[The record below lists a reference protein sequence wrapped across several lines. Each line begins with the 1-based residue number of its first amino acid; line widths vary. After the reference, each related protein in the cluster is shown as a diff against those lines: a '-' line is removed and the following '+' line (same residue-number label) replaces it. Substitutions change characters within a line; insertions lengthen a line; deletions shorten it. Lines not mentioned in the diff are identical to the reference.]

1 MALAAATV
9 FEARAAG
16 WLVGAAVVDHRLQTD
31 SDRIAA
37 DVCDRLRVFG
47 CDPAEVLT
55 VTVGSAGGPEG
66 AARSARYAALAAYAE
81 HLDALVLLGHT
92 LDDQAET
99 VLLGLA
105 RGSGPRSLAGMAP
118 DRPGFRRPLLAVSR
132 TTTHDACEA
141 MGLPVWQDPHN
152 RDTRFARVRVRQE
165 VLPVLERALGPGVA
179 GALARTAE
187 LARLDADALDA
198 LAADLL
204 ARAQGEDATLTVSA
218 LEPAP
223 AAVRLRVLR
232 QWAIRSGVP
241 AGELSADQIRAV
253 DRLVTDWH
261 GQKGIDL
268 PGLMRARRRGG
279 ELHLVAAPR

>member
-1 MALAAATV
+1 MALAAVAV
-9 FEARAAG
+9 FESRAAG

-37 DVCDRLRVFG
+37 DVRDRLRVLG

-55 VTVGSAGGPEG
+55 VTVGSAGGPES
-66 AARSARYAALAAYAE
+66 AARTARYAALAEYAE
-81 HLDALVLLGHT
+81 QLDALVLLGHT

-105 RGSGPRSLAGMAP
+105 RGSGLRSLAGMAP
-118 DRPGFRRPLLAVSR
+118 DRSGFRRPLLAVSR
-132 TTTHDACEA
+132 TMTHDACEA

-152 RDTRFARVRVRQE
+152 RDPRFARVRVRQE
-165 VLPVLERALGPGVA
+165 VLPVLEHALGPGVA

-204 ARAQGEDATLTVSA
+204 ARAQGDGATLTVSVLA
-218 LEPAP
+218 PAP

-268 PGLMRARRRGG
+268 PGLMRARRHGG